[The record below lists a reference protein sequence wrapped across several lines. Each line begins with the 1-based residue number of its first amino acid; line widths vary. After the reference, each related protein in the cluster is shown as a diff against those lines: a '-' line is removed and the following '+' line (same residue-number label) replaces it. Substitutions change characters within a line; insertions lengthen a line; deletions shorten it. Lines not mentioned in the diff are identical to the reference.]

1 MKVSGYESSRSIFL
15 EISLRMKQTLL
26 ALQDPAVRL
35 GMSMAMSRLSSS
47 PFANRVLDL
56 LSASDSRRLQSHLEL
71 VKLDFKQVLYERRAL
86 MDYVYFPRESVMSLL
101 ALMEDGSGIEVAS
114 IGREGMVG
122 LGVLL
127 GSDPAPARI
136 MVQIAGSA
144 LRMKADILR
153 EETSQDTPLRR
164 LLFLYERA
172 LVKQLMQS
180 VACNGLHSLRQR
192 CCRWLLMTRDRIDS
206 DWFGMTHE
214 FLSEMLGV
222 RRSSVSEVLDPLQKK
237 GLIHCQRG
245 KFQILNR
252 KGLENI
258 ACECYRRVKME
269 YDRLFAGH

>member
-1 MKVSGYESSRSIFL
+1 
-15 EISLRMKQTLL
+15 MKQTLL
-26 ALQDPAVRL
+26 ALQNSAGRL
-35 GMSMAMSRLSSS
+35 GMSMAISRLSPP
-47 PFANRVLDL
+47 PFENRVLDL
-56 LSASDSRRLQSHLEL
+56 LSASDCRRLQPHLEL
-71 VKLDFKQVLYERRAL
+71 VKLDFKQVLYERQAL
-86 MDYVYFPRESVMSLL
+86 IDCVYFPCNSVMSLL

-122 LGVLL
+122 LGLL
-127 GSDPAPARI
+127 FGVEKAPAKI

-144 LRMKADILR
+144 WRMKSDVLR

-172 LVKQLMQS
+172 LVKQVMQS

-206 DWFGMTHE
+206 DWFVMTHE
-214 FLSEMLGV
+214 FLAEMLGV

-237 GLIHCQRG
+237 GLIHYQRG
-245 KFQILNR
+245 KIQILNG
-252 KGLENI
+252 KGLENFV
-258 ACECYRRVKME
+258 CECYRSVKVE